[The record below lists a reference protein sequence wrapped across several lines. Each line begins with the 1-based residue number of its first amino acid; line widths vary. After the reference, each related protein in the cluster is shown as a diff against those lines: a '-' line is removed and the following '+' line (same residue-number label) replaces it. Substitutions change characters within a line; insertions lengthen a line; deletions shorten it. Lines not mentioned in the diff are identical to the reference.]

1 MILRQ
6 RQSCT
11 FVGGHEVLR
20 LVFAVV
26 KAAGEDQVI
35 VVTLE
40 EDSVRSASG
49 QEGAPGREGT
59 DILCLWGVG
68 QGHLPESLPS
78 RPSGSNCAKS
88 DLQDMNSH
96 CWASMVTA
104 PQLLTD

>member
-11 FVGGHEVLR
+11 FVGGHEILR

-40 EDSVRSASG
+40 EDSVRSATG
-49 QEGAPGREGT
+49 QEGVLGREGT
-59 DILCLWGVG
+59 DIFCLWGAG
-68 QGHLPESLPS
+68 EGHLPEPLPS
-78 RPSGSNCAKS
+78 MPWR
-88 DLQDMNSH
+88 
-96 CWASMVTA
+96 V
-104 PQLLTD
+104 QLCQQ